1 MWVSG
6 NRRCLLSGCDRTW
19 FSAIVMSTLCQK
31 RTHALQQKGLFDHLV
46 GGSQTA
52 DGGYSGGNTDRPAL
66 QWLLDKFLPTEA
78 NAPERPL
85 RQTALSKE
93 TTHAHETRLIRVIP
107 RQLGKSQFAQDCV
120 VGLGVVAHQTTSITY

>member
-1 MWVSG
+1 MCVSG
-6 NRRCLLSGCDRTW
+6 RVAEMR
-19 FSAIVMSTLCQK
+19 
-31 RTHALQQKGLFDHLV
+31 ALEQRKAYR
-46 GGSQTA
+46 SQTA

-66 QWLLDKFLPTEA
+66 QWLLDEFLPTDA

-107 RQLGKSQFAQDCV
+107 RRGNLSSRKTVWWARELSHIKQRQLLIKGAGK
-120 VGLGVVAHQTTSITY
+120 

>member
-1 MWVSG
+1 MCVSG
-6 NRRCLLSGCDRTW
+6 RVAEMR
-19 FSAIVMSTLCQK
+19 
-31 RTHALQQKGLFDHLV
+31 ALEQRKAYR
-46 GGSQTA
+46 SQTA

-66 QWLLDKFLPTEA
+66 QWLLDEFLPTDA

-120 VGLGVVAHQTTSITY
+120 VGPGVVAHQKRQLLIKGAGK

>member
-1 MWVSG
+1 MCVSG
-6 NRRCLLSGCDRTW
+6 RVAEMR
-19 FSAIVMSTLCQK
+19 
-31 RTHALQQKGLFDHLV
+31 ALEQRKAYR
-46 GGSQTA
+46 SQTA

-66 QWLLDKFLPTEA
+66 QWLLDEFLPTEA

-120 VGLGVVAHQTTSITY
+120 VGPGALAPILIVLVIFQSATIRGALSSKGNL